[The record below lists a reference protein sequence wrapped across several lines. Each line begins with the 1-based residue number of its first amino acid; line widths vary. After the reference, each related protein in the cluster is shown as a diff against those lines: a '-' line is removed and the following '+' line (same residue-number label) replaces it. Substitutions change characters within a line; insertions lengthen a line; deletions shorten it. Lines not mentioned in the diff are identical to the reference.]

1 MSTAAAPPTR
11 SCPRCGKPLAES
23 SAPGGLC
30 AECLLKV
37 GLESA
42 ASISPAA
49 ASERG
54 AQPPP
59 SIESLA
65 PLFPQYELLELIGR
79 GGMGAV
85 YKARQRG
92 LDRLV
97 AIKVLPADLSRDPTW
112 SERFAREAKA
122 LARLAH
128 PNIVGVHDSG
138 QVEGFFYFAMEYVD
152 GSTLRQV
159 IQAKSARPAEALRL
173 VMQICDAL
181 QYAHEEGIVHRD
193 IKPENI
199 LIDKRGRVKIADFG
213 LAKLIEGDRGGITL
227 TKTQQTMGTPHYMAP
242 EQWEKPQDVD
252 HRADI
257 FSLGVVFYELL
268 TNELPL
274 GRFAP
279 PSKKV
284 QVDVHLDQVVLRAL
298 EKEPDLRYQ
307 QASQVRLDVAGV
319 AQRAEAAEKDKESAA
334 QSGGGKP
341 RGRVRRAAARL
352 GDVFDPSR
360 HVRRSLFGIALP
372 HPLVPL
378 GLLAFFALCFAAAL
392 GSGGVLGFAL
402 AVISL
407 WAVLQLVS
415 ATKID

>member
-1 MSTAAAPPTR
+1 MSNPQEPT
-11 SCPRCGKPLAES
+11 CPRCGKALAGQMS
-23 SAPGGLC
+23 PGGLC
-30 AECLLKV
+30 GECLLRV
-37 GLESA
+37 GLEPQPAGGEFIQTGSGKNLA
-42 ASISPAA
+42 AGEA
-49 ASERG
+49 
-54 AQPPP
+54 PPT
-59 SIESLA
+59 IEELA
-65 PLFPQYELLELIGR
+65 PHFPQYELIELVGR

-85 YKARQRG
+85 YKARQKG
-92 LDRLV
+92 LDRMV
-97 AIKVLPADLSRDPTW
+97 AIKILPANLARDPTW

-122 LARLAH
+122 LARLTH
-128 PNIVGVHDSG
+128 PNIISVHDSG
-138 QVEGFFYFAMEYVD
+138 VVQGYCYFAMEFVD

-159 IQAKSARPAEALRL
+159 IQARTAAPTEALRL

-213 LAKLIEGDRGGITL
+213 LAKLLEGDRGGITL

-284 QVDVHLDQVVLRAL
+284 QIDVNLDQVVLRTL
-298 EKEPDLRYQ
+298 EKEPNLRYQ
-307 QASQVRLDVAGV
+307 QASQVRTDVANV
-319 AQRAEAAEKDKESAA
+319 AQRAQA
-334 QSGGGKP
+334 QSEAKAEQAKQPKP
-341 RGRVRRAAARL
+341 G
-352 GDVFDPSR
+352 FF
-360 HVRRSLFGIALP
+360 RRSLARLSALFDPYSKAKRTLLGIELP
-372 HPLVPL
+372 HPAAPL
-378 GLLAFFALCFAAAL
+378 ILLGFLLICTSAALQAGGISGFLLLFVSILAAAQLL
-392 GSGGVLGFAL
+392 GS
-402 AVISL
+402 
-407 WAVLQLVS
+407 
-415 ATKID
+415 TKIE